1 MKSIKRRFTMVVAA
15 LLLVCWSGSCFAA
28 ENAFKEI
35 FEDAFYGGLAGG
47 LVGAAIM
54 AFTKKPGDHLD
65 IMGYGAAGGVLV
77 GATVGLVKTT
87 KSLVEL
93 ENGKVKLAMP
103 TIMPDI
109 QDTNSKGQ
117 TPVVVMA
124 ELIRGKFY

>member
-1 MKSIKRRFTMVVAA
+1 MNNLKRGFVMVVSA
-15 LLLVCWSGSCFAA
+15 LLIACWSSSCLAA
-28 ENAFKEI
+28 DNAFKDI

-65 IMGYGAAGGVLV
+65 MMGYGAAGGVLV
-77 GATVGLVKTT
+77 GATYGLVKTT
-87 KSLVEL
+87 RSLVEL
-93 ENGKVKLAMP
+93 DNGKVKLAMP

-109 QDTNSKGQ
+109 QDTNSRGQ
-117 TPVVVMA
+117 TAVVVMA